1 MRTEGDQAVA
11 GERFLAHPRRAVRA
25 GGLILLAYATIAALV
40 PVGPF
45 PLDESWSDAMRRMH
59 TPRLEQLA
67 LRFDWLG
74 RAVGVIMLLLA
85 VGLILGWARRWLA
98 LITFAVAEGTSAVLS
113 AVSKALLER
122 PRPPDGV
129 LHPISTSFPS
139 GHTSYA
145 SVTCVALVLLFTRP
159 GAGRR
164 AWWIAALLGIAGMGW
179 SRTFLHVHWLSDVI
193 AGGLLG
199 AGVALVVFGGAQL
212 RAPRR

>member
-1 MRTEGDQAVA
+1 MRTEGEQAVP
-11 GERFLAHPRRAVRA
+11 GERFLAQPRRAVHA
-25 GGLILLAYATIAALV
+25 GGLLLLAYAAMAVLV
-40 PVGPF
+40 PIGPF

-67 LRFDWLG
+67 LHFDWLG
-74 RAVGVIMLLLA
+74 RGLGVILLLLA

-98 LITFAVAEGTSAVLS
+98 LITFAVAEGICALLS
-113 AVSKALLER
+113 TASKALLER
-122 PRPPDGV
+122 PRPPDGL

-164 AWWIAALLGIAGMGW
+164 VWWAAALLGIVGMGW
-179 SRTFLHVHWLSDVI
+179 SRTFLHVHWLSDVV

-199 AGVALVVFGGAQL
+199 AGVAFVVFGGAQV
-212 RAPRR
+212 RPPRR